1 MSTCIS
7 KEIICAHCGA
17 KQKIQAWPSATVLQ
31 NPELREQVL
40 HETLFNWNCTKCG
53 YQALIV
59 YPFLY
64 HDTERRFMVALN
76 PDPDAKRLESPPL
89 ADGLTKR
96 VVRLPAELKEK
107 VLIFEA
113 GLDDMAIELTKLL
126 IMGPLRKKYN
136 GDKLRLYFCDM
147 LDDRLTFAVFSPGR
161 QEPVYE
167 SASRKIYDQC
177 LGLTREFEFDTSGF
191 ITVDLAFAARLFDE
205 YQKS

>member
-1 MSTCIS
+1 M
-7 KEIICAHCGA
+7 
-17 KQKIQAWPSATVLQ
+17 Q

-40 HETLFNWNCTKCG
+40 RETLFNWRCTKCG

-89 ADGLTKR
+89 ADGLAKR

-113 GLDDMAIELTKLL
+113 GLDDMAVELTKLL
-126 IMGPLRKKYN
+126 IMGPLRKKY
-136 GDKLRLYFCDM
+136 GADKLRLCFCDL
-147 LDDRLTFAVFSPGR
+147 LDDRLTFAVFQPGQ
-161 QEPVYE
+161 QEPSYE
-167 SASRKIYDQC
+167 SASRKIYEQC
-177 LGLTREFEFDTSGF
+177 LGITREFEFDTSGF
-191 ITVDLAFAARLFDE
+191 ITVDLSFAARLFDE